1 MEASSS
7 NEQNKDYLYIVKFS
21 QSNSLLNNEQESDN
35 ESVDKIQTEES
46 TRDGSNGSRAS
57 RGHGRGHSYSYGRNN
72 QNTIE
77 LPPLPSFNIF

>member
-1 MEASSS
+1 
-7 NEQNKDYLYIVKFS
+7 LYIVEFS

-46 TRDGSNGSRAS
+46 IKDRSNGSKAS
-57 RGHGRGHSYSYGRNN
+57 KGHGHSHGHDRDYGCNN

-77 LPPLPSFNIF
+77 LSPPPSFNIF